1 MNIITVSVLRNNTIT
16 VFCIGKALNRA
27 NYGLFKNSGRPDALK
42 FLVIVAQTKSK
53 DDVNRAARELR
64 NSGVN
69 ILSAWSGK
77 QTSYRDDLQSIVSP
91 PKHYNFFRDA
101 GSSID
106 KLAPLVV
113 RRIRY
118 GMF

>member
-1 MNIITVSVLRNNTIT
+1 LYIQNLCILLS
-16 VFCIGKALNRA
+16 CIGKGLDVA
-27 NYGLFKNSGRPDALK
+27 NYGLFKNSGRPNALK
-42 FLVIVAQTKSK
+42 FLVVVAQSKST

-69 ILSAWSGK
+69 ILSAWSGSDL
-77 QTSYRDDLQSIVSP
+77 QSDRDDLRGIVSP
-91 PKHYNFFRDA
+91 PKQYNMFRDA
-101 GSSID
+101 GGSMY

-113 RRIRY
+113 KRIRY